1 VRTEERELQQQPR
14 NGGEL
19 DGLVALV
26 TGAGAGI
33 GKAIAKRLASEGAR
47 VGALDVQPVRAE
59 ATVAEITAAGG
70 AGLPLT
76 ANVAEPDQMKTAID
90 SLGNTFGHVDLVA
103 ANAGINGVWAPIDE
117 IEPEEWAKTLDV
129 NLKGTF
135 LTFRYA
141 VPWLKR
147 QGGAAVVTAS
157 VHGTRIWSAEG
168 ATAYACAKAGQQTF
182 ARKMAVE
189 LGRDRI
195 RVNTICPGY
204 IDTQIGESTIRRD
217 LEKIK
222 LPVTFQGRPIPAT
235 QGASHQ
241 PEDVAELALFLLSG
255 RASVISGTEVW
266 IDGATSLV
274 VG

>member
-1 VRTEERELQQQPR
+1 M
-14 NGGEL
+14 
-19 DGLVALV
+19 

-33 GKAIAKRLASEGAR
+33 GKAIARRLASEGAS
-47 VGALDVQPVRAE
+47 VGALDRQQARAE
-59 ATVAEITAAGG
+59 ATVAEIAATGG
-70 AGLPLT
+70 EGLALT
-76 ANVAEPDQMKTAID
+76 ADVSEPAPMAAAVET
-90 SLGNTFGHVDLVA
+90 LGRTRGRIDLVA

-117 IEPEEWAKTLDV
+117 IEPEEWSRTIDV

-157 VHGTRIWSAEG
+157 VHGTRIWSVAG

-189 LGRDRI
+189 LGRDGI

-204 IDTQIGESTIRRD
+204 IDTQIGESTFPRNLDKIR
-217 LEKIK
+217 
-222 LPVTFQGRPIPAT
+222 LPVTYDGRPIPAT
-235 QGASHQ
+235 GGASHQ
-241 PEDVAELALFLLSG
+241 PEDVAELALFLLSP

-274 VG
+274 MG